1 MKTTY
6 LIVQASGLGH
16 GRQRHPLTTDVA
28 EYLKNHEAEEEEVE
42 TGADPCHNYE
52 CHLRQ
57 DLSRKQ
63 LNSSLERVV
72 VCAHH

>member
-16 GRQRHPLTTDVA
+16 GRQRHPLTADVA

-42 TGADPCHNYE
+42 TGTDPRHNYE
-52 CHLRQ
+52 GHLRQ
-57 DLSRKQ
+57 ELSRKQ
-63 LNSSLERVV
+63 LNTSLE
-72 VCAHH
+72 